1 MSKAKAIELAEII
14 ANTFK
19 QRLQESPKQT
29 QERQGRKMVM
39 DRIRVFTEKATR
51 SLQQE
56 EVVFSPGD
64 SISLHFELDEYCF
77 DDEGNVILD
86 ALNVLGE
93 ISVNTSQFQAD
104 VLGSALPSVEVAE
117 DE

>member
-1 MSKAKAIELAEII
+1 MSKTEAIELAEPI

-19 QRLQESPKQT
+19 QRLQESPQQK
-29 QERQGRKMVM
+29 QERQSRKMVM

-56 EVVFSPGD
+56 EVLFRPGD
-64 SISLHFELDEYCF
+64 SISLHFELGEYCF
-77 DDEGNVILD
+77 DDEGNIIPD
-86 ALNVLGE
+86 ALNELGE
-93 ISVNTSQFQAD
+93 ISVITSQQQVD
-104 VLGSALPSVEVAE
+104 VLGSAFPSVEVAE